1 MTASPPPDTSTTPT
15 PSADPPPVPASAR
28 AEGPLDANPGD
39 GRDETEA
46 ERLDRNY
53 GELLQEL
60 RVAQV
65 GVQILFASLLTV
77 AFTERFTTITS
88 LQRGTYVVTLLAAAM
103 ATACLIGPVAFHRI
117 VFRHNQ
123 KDDLV
128 YVSHRMAL
136 GGLAFLLVAIVGVVL
151 LILEEVLGQT
161 PAAWYCV
168 GVATVFV
175 VLWLVVPLVSRTRDE
190 TSVHD

>member
-1 MTASPPPDTSTTPT
+1 VAGGSGGAAGRNETA
-15 PSADPPPVPASAR
+15 
-28 AEGPLDANPGD
+28 
-39 GRDETEA
+39 A

-77 AFTERFTTITS
+77 VFSQRFTTISS
-88 LQRGTYVVTLLAAAM
+88 LQRGTYVVALLAAACSV
-103 ATACLIGPVAFHRI
+103 ALLVGPVAFHRI
-117 VFRHNQ
+117 VFRHSQ

-128 YVSHRMAL
+128 RVSHRMAL
-136 GGLAFLLVAIVGVVL
+136 GGLACLAVAIVGAVL
-151 LILEEVLGQT
+151 FVLEQVLGRT
-161 PAAWYCV
+161 PALWYSA

-175 VLWLVVPLVSRTRDE
+175 LLWLAIPLVSRTRDE
-190 TSVHD
+190 IEGHD